1 MTIRLILAFL
11 AFCLLV
17 AAVLHF
23 CLRQRRRQRG
33 SGPRLDALI
42 DYLLPDLQPA
52 VPLARAA
59 IASVGVIVPNGWRA
73 MDREHTRD
81 DDDVERVSIMVL
93 GAIIVGALLAV
104 IAGYLVFF
112 RV

>member
-1 MTIRLILAFL
+1 M
-11 AFCLLV
+11 
-17 AAVLHF
+17 
-23 CLRQRRRQRG
+23 
-33 SGPRLDALI
+33 I